1 MMREPAIQ
9 LAPGAEDN
17 GFAVMLAR
25 LIRQNID
32 DRPEKK
38 RALARMLG
46 RVALV
51 VSDLGLAV
59 TLLFERGRLTLLDG
73 IVGIPDVTIR
83 APSEWHT
90 RMSLVEIEPRFG
102 LPDPRGTVAREVFE
116 ASRRGEVQVY
126 GALASPTLVL
136 RLTQL
141 MSVV

>member
-1 MMREPAIQ
+1 MVEPSIQ

-17 GFAVMLAR
+17 GFAAMLAQ

-38 RALARMLG
+38 KVLRRMLG

-51 VSDLGLAV
+51 VTDLQLAV
-59 TLLFERGRLTLLDG
+59 TLLFERGRLTVYDG
-73 IVGIPDVTIR
+73 IVGIPDVTVR

-90 RMSLVEIEPRFG
+90 RMSLVELEPRLG
-102 LPDPRGTVAREVFE
+102 LPDPRGEVARAVFE
-116 ASRRGEVQVY
+116 ASRRGEIAVY
-126 GALASPTLVL
+126 GALSSPTLVL
-136 RLTQL
+136 RLTQV

>member
-1 MMREPAIQ
+1 MVEPAIQ

-17 GFAVMLAR
+17 GFAVMLAQ
-25 LIRQNID
+25 LIRQNVD

-38 RALARMLG
+38 RALARMFG

-59 TLLFERGRLTLLDG
+59 TLLFERGRLTIFDG
-73 IVGIPDVTIR
+73 IVGIPDVTVR

-90 RMSLVEIEPRFG
+90 RMSLVELEPRLG
-102 LPDPRGTVAREVFE
+102 LPDPRGAVAREVFE
-116 ASRRGEVQVY
+116 ASRRGEVKVY
-126 GALASPTLVL
+126 GALSSPTLVL
-136 RLTQL
+136 RLTQV